1 MAVVAV
7 AVKLIGVL
15 VAGDELVGALA
26 AREGI
31 PRALAHTLQMCLF
44 HLQRGSTQGARC
56 GGGSGGG
63 ARSGGGANNNGGGSS
78 AAAVA
83 SDRPRPPTM
92 WVTLAIVRLAK
103 VSQRAL
109 SSLTLAFGSVAT
121 LASLACL
128 DTLDAASRACV
139 SHGLVCLLQS
149 FRGENAQS
157 LAYESLMAHKGSPP
171 ASAGAGSI
179 VVGAPGIGTLLRLPG
194 TLQGRVVPSSS
205 AAASSRSPSSPPTDN
220 SPPHEPIWCDFPGC
234 VVVNVAKVCLQVMA
248 ASRPRVVS
256 AQAQAQVQSQAQAQ
270 AQARHRVPAAA
281 TAVPGACMPNSSLS
295 GHGVSSR
302 GGAGADG
309 SSYENGSDSALVVG
323 HAGSGSA
330 GAGNYHGASVQV
342 GGGGGGGAGLVAG
355 ASSNSYGGNGGG
367 VASRASSDPA
377 SLRYNAMAEA
387 GRVLCWLLLSP
398 RSRCILRLVRERGGL
413 GLLLDLAE
421 MQCCSCETRCLAVEA
436 AVRVARVDGSASNNG
451 ANSGNG
457 SNGSGTA
464 GAAAAGHGALEQAR
478 RGDGQGAGAKGVVAR
493 EEVAILPRLQALA
506 TAPGQ
511 SGGVHAGGWPVEGSR
526 EVAQAGHL
534 GRGGGTWEAITRT
547 GAITRIMPAAATT
560 TCGRGTPTAG
570 CQVAVPGRR
579 TMAVRSSCFVSCARP
594 RRPLRS
600 CKGCSRR
607 RRRKAGAGAGAAAWG
622 YPRVRTWRL
631 LGALEQ
637 PPRWRIMLGLSRWRV
652 ASP

>member
-1 MAVVAV
+1 MGRVIIRAGSHVLDVTNAFSNPASVKQLVSRAQEIFERKVVSGGGGGGGDRGGGGARGGGRGATGGGVQWSLVRDDALGHLRRYLMLLASVAEMGDSTRNMVVTAGGLKLNAEVLDAIVTGRSSAIKRKWAASGPDAVPLLPSEMAVVAV

-493 EEVAILPRLQALA
+493 EER
-506 TAPGQ
+506 
-511 SGGVHAGGWPVEGSR
+511 
-526 EVAQAGHL
+526 
-534 GRGGGTWEAITRT
+534 
-547 GAITRIMPAAATT
+547 
-560 TCGRGTPTAG
+560 
-570 CQVAVPGRR
+570 
-579 TMAVRSSCFVSCARP
+579 
-594 RRPLRS
+594 
-600 CKGCSRR
+600 
-607 RRRKAGAGAGAAAWG
+607 
-622 YPRVRTWRL
+622 
-631 LGALEQ
+631 
-637 PPRWRIMLGLSRWRV
+637 
-652 ASP
+652 